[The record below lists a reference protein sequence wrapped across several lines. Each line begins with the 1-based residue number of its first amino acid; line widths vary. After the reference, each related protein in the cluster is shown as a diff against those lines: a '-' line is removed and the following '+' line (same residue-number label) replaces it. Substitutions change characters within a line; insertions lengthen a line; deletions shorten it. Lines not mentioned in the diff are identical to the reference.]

1 MPAAA
6 TSEVMELSDGEF
18 SSLDGPEM
26 VDAEAV
32 EALPP
37 PPKPVLQNS
46 VDLGGPNSWFHS
58 LVLGFAPLGQ
68 LGAAPIR
75 GSPLSNTAPPKI

>member
-1 MPAAA
+1 
-6 TSEVMELSDGEF
+6 MELDDGEF
-18 SSLDGPEM
+18 SSLDEPEM
-26 VDAEAV
+26 VEPEAV
-32 EALPP
+32 EAVEP

-46 VDLGGPNSWFHS
+46 VDLGGPDLWFHS

-75 GSPLSNTAPPKI
+75 GSPLSNAQPPKI